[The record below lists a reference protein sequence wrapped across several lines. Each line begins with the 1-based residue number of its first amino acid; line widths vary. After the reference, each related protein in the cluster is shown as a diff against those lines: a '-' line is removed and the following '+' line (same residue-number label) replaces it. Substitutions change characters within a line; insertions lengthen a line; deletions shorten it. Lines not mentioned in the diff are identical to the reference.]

1 MSDVT
6 IAAIA
11 APFDRDMEAGFERIE
26 QILDDARAVG
36 AELVVLPEAAIGGYV
51 ADLHLGSGVEPPP
64 ALLVDGPEIA
74 RMTELAGDLIVCVGY
89 CEQVGELRYNAA
101 VCVGRGRTWGTY
113 RKVHQPLAEGST
125 YGAGDTFAAFDT
137 PVGRLGM
144 LICWDKG
151 FAEAA
156 RTLALDGAE
165 IVACMSAWPA
175 SRTERA
181 PRIEDDRWTARFDL
195 FDRARALDNQFIWVA
210 SNQSGSF
217 GSLDFVGRA
226 KIVGPGGDILDVT
239 PVRGGMALAT
249 IDVRAELDA
258 HRRGM
263 FNLRDR
269 RPDAY
274 RLGVFDP
281 GIMPGPAEAADSN
294 TIPAE
299 AAIA

>member
-1 MSDVT
+1 MAELT
-6 IAAIA
+6 IAAVA
-11 APFDRDMEAGFERIE
+11 APFGRDIDTAFATIATLLDEARSAG
-26 QILDDARAVG
+26 AR
-36 AELVVLPEAAIGGYV
+36 LVVLPEAAIGGYV
-51 ADLHLGSGVEPPP
+51 ADLRVGSGVEPPP
-64 ALLVDGPEIA
+64 ALSPDGPEIA
-74 RMTELAGDLIVCVGY
+74 RLTDLAGDLIVCVGY
-89 CEQVGELRYNAA
+89 CEDVDGLRFNAA
-101 VCVGRGRTWGTY
+101 ICVGQGRTWGTY

-125 YGAGDTFAAFDT
+125 YGAGDTFEAFDT
-137 PVGRLGM
+137 PVGRMGM

-181 PRIEDDRWTARFDL
+181 TRIEDDRWTVRFDL
-195 FDRARALDNQFIWVA
+195 FDRARALDNQFFWVA
-210 SNQSGSF
+210 SNQTGSF

-226 KIVGPGGDILDVT
+226 KVVGPGGDILDVT
-239 PVRGGMALAT
+239 SVDGGIAYAT
-249 IDVRAELDA
+249 VDVRTEMAA

-269 RPDAY
+269 RPDTY

-281 GIMPGPAEAADSN
+281 GVMPSATDAAESTVSA
-294 TIPAE
+294 
-299 AAIA
+299 